1 MNINSRCWTLSL
13 SHTWVYKW
21 VVYVI
26 FSILRICYYEILSG
40 PCKAC
45 LPMLTP
51 AAHRKK
57 NNNWNIALL
66 WMQFPQHLLYVP
78 KQRLIVNL
86 MSNLFC
92 WMCVMLLYEMETTG
106 SVSEMHFTALVENV
120 IDWSVSPC
128 AWPPKLPLQFG
139 RQMTYERKFQ
149 TKSTLQKKKN
159 KKTQLFFLRK
169 KC

>member
-1 MNINSRCWTLSL
+1 MSSICNFLNFKDLLLWDTIWTMQSL
-13 SHTWVYKW
+13 LANVNTSSTQ
-21 VVYVI
+21 
-26 FSILRICYYEILSG
+26 
-40 PCKAC
+40 
-45 LPMLTP
+45 
-51 AAHRKK
+51 KK
-57 NNNWNIALL
+57 EQQLEYCII

-149 TKSTLQKKKN
+149 TKSTLQKKKQKN
-159 KKTQLFFLRK
+159 SAILS
-169 KC
+169 